1 MKTRKYIMDVIRSL
15 LKKMFDDAPLFVV
28 SSFIILILFFEKD
41 TKPIHLQ
48 FALGHN
54 IHWLCKTNLAM
65 ISIRHRQRLARVR
78 L

>member
-15 LKKMFDDAPLFVV
+15 FEEMCGDVSFFVIN
-28 SSFIILILFFEKD
+28 SFFIPILFFEKNR
-41 TKPIHLQ
+41 KHIHLLHLQ

-65 ISIRHRQRLARVR
+65 LSIRHRSRVR